1 MERDHCDGYGS
12 HTDNCDSPYS
22 AEGKGKNPATDEG
35 KILIG
40 CRKGKK
46 KRGSLPRRYSEG
58 RDGMKRAY
66 GIIEIIIL
74 LILTTACGKN
84 TAERWQEQ
92 YDLGMRYLEEENYEE
107 AIVAFTA
114 AIEIDPNYADAYTG
128 RGNAYI
134 FSGETDEHLAQ
145 ALSDYQKALELDE
158 ENTAAYLGIADI
170 YIRQGNYEDALEIL
184 NEGLEKTGGN
194 EEIAAKIAEIE
205 SGNITDSSGNV
216 RRRNGY
222 DASGALIW
230 FHEFTYSADGK
241 QSSITSFDMNGNQT
255 GHVDLAYDEEGLP
268 FVSYVYYYEDG
279 AVGKIVYERDSAGQI
294 VKEETY
300 DAQGELGGYCINEYD
315 TVGNMIRQENYT
327 SDGELEGTEEY
338 EYNGQGQRIRR
349 SYYDI
354 DGTLSWYDTYEYDS
368 DGHRKRYDNYDSDGQ
383 LSWYQIDLYD
393 EAGNWIGYEEY
404 DGDGNLTRT
413 VTNE

>member
-1 MERDHCDGYGS
+1 
-12 HTDNCDSPYS
+12 
-22 AEGKGKNPATDEG
+22 
-35 KILIG
+35 
-40 CRKGKK
+40 
-46 KRGSLPRRYSEG
+46 
-58 RDGMKRAY
+58 MKRAC

-74 LILTTACGKN
+74 LILATACSKN

-114 AIEIDPNYADAYTG
+114 AIEIDSNYADAYTG

-230 FHEFTYSADGK
+230 FHEFTYSVDGK
-241 QSSITSFDMNGNQT
+241 QSSVTSFDMDSNQT
-255 GHVDLAYDEEGLP
+255 GHVDLTYDEAGLP
-268 FVSYVYYYEDG
+268 HVSYVYFTDG
-279 AVGKIVYERDSAGQI
+279 AVGKLVYERDSSGGI
-294 VKEETY
+294 IKEEHY
-300 DAQGELGGYCINEYD
+300 GPEGNLVRYYINEYD
-315 TVGNMIRQENYT
+315 TAGNMIRQENYT
-327 SDGELEGTEEY
+327 PDGELEGTEEY
-338 EYNGQGQRIRR
+338 EYNGQGQRIKR

-354 DGTLSWYDTYEYDS
+354 DGTLSWYETYEYDS
-368 DGHRKRYDNYDSDGQ
+368 NGNRRRYDNYDSDGQ
-383 LSWYQIDLYD
+383 LSWYQISLYD
-393 EAGNWIGYEEY
+393 ETGNWIGYEEY
-404 DGDGNLTRT
+404 DGDGNLIGT